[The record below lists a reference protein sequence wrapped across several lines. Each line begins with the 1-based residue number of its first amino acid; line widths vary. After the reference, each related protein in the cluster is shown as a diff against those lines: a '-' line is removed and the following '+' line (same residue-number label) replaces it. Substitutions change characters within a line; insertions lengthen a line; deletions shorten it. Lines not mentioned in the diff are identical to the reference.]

1 MASKRDQV
9 AIERILNKVD
19 RKEQVFEKRTAFMD
33 SDYEWGWKNTPFVPM
48 PTEGITIK
56 DAVTTNF
63 AKVLARKVSNGV
75 GYAERI
81 IRVLDDADNEEF
93 RDKNNAYERWCVGV
107 LEMADERL
115 QSGGMNS
122 TVQGESA
129 WNAVVRGGWIGTRA
143 VLIKDAQGETIPD
156 IVPIDPR
163 NLVYEKGRGE
173 PLWAAIITQRAKQ
186 DIRDEY
192 PKFKF
197 GIENNVQH
205 PEDDDDELARVVDY
219 YWTEDGKRMN
229 CVIIDGQY
237 AKKPTDTFAVNFPI
251 VIRLIGNNPGVMN
264 YSLKDTID
272 GTREIPGIEDVGDSI
287 FAALRHVIP
296 QVNRLASYRMAL
308 TARAVQGT
316 LIVKSR
322 DGTKELDQ
330 DAFASGAELGL
341 STDNDEDIGL
351 LPISQLTADAGQL
364 EGELRLD
371 ESNAGLSDPALGR
384 LTSPVSGAA
393 LQILSQA
400 DNEVVAPFLKAVESM
415 LAGILDNLG
424 RQYETGRYKDIEV
437 RGKTHT
443 DQPFNKVIAP
453 DDIKGH
459 NLLSVELRQTQP
471 QDDFALWQAAQV
483 ASQVDPST
491 GTALVSKQYAAT
503 KIAKVQDYDLEKR
516 RMSGARIRASSA
528 KYELLTQ
535 WHAARLSGEPEE
547 VVQLLEMD
555 IQREIER
562 EAMEEA
568 AMQYQFEQ
576 AVNANPMAAAAGM
589 NGAAQ
594 PGGGAGVQDMAN
606 PATVSADPRLL
617 AQAGTMG
624 VSAAPSPDAGYNTT
638 APRNTAEAAGL
649 EPNPEARGI

>member
-1 MASKRDQV
+1 MASKKDQV

-33 SDYEWGWKNTPFVPM
+33 SDYEWGWKNIPFVPM

-56 DAVTTNF
+56 DAITTNF

-122 TVQGESA
+122 TVQGENA

-156 IVPIDPR
+156 IVPVDPR

-192 PKFKF
+192 PRFRF

-205 PEDDDDELARVVDY
+205 HDDDDDELARVIDY

-330 DAFASGAELGL
+330 DAFSSGAELGL

-351 LPISQLTADAGQL
+351 LPISQLTSDAGQL

-547 VVQLLEMD
+547 VIQLLEMD

-649 EPNPEARGI
+649 EPNI

>member
-122 TVQGESA
+122 TVQGENA

-143 VLIKDAQGETIPD
+143 VLIKDAQGETVPD
-156 IVPIDPR
+156 IVPVDPR

-192 PKFKF
+192 PRFRF

-205 PEDDDDELARVVDY
+205 HDDDDDELARVVDY
-219 YWTEDGKRMN
+219 YWTQDGKRMN

-272 GTREIPGIEDVGDSI
+272 GIREIPGIEDVGDSI

-351 LPISQLTADAGQL
+351 LPISQLTSDAGQL

-547 VVQLLEMD
+547 VIQLLEMD

-649 EPNPEARGI
+649 EPNI

>member
-143 VLIKDAQGETIPD
+143 VLIKDAQGETVPD
-156 IVPIDPR
+156 IVPVDPR

-272 GTREIPGIEDVGDSI
+272 GIREIPGIEDVGDSI

-351 LPISQLTADAGQL
+351 LPISQLTSDAGQL

-547 VVQLLEMD
+547 VIQLLEMD

-594 PGGGAGVQDMAN
+594 QGGGAGVQDMAN

>member
-1 MASKRDQV
+1 MASKKDQV

-122 TVQGESA
+122 TVQGENA

-156 IVPIDPR
+156 IVPVDPR

-192 PKFKF
+192 PRFRF

-205 PEDDDDELARVVDY
+205 HDDDDDELARVVDY

-351 LPISQLTADAGQL
+351 LPISQLTSDAGQL

-547 VVQLLEMD
+547 VIQLLEMD

-576 AVNANPMAAAAGM
+576 SVNANPMAAAAGM

-649 EPNPEARGI
+649 EPNI

>member
-205 PEDDDDELARVVDY
+205 HEDDDDELARVVDY

-351 LPISQLTADAGQL
+351 LPISQLTSDAGQL

-547 VVQLLEMD
+547 VIQLLEMD

-649 EPNPEARGI
+649 EPNI

>member
-1 MASKRDQV
+1 MASKKDQV

-33 SDYEWGWKNTPFVPM
+33 SDYEWGWKNIPFVPM

-122 TVQGESA
+122 TVQGENA

-156 IVPIDPR
+156 IVPVDPR

-205 PEDDDDELARVVDY
+205 HEDDDDELARVVDY

-351 LPISQLTADAGQL
+351 LPISQLTSDAGQL

-547 VVQLLEMD
+547 VIQLLEMD

-649 EPNPEARGI
+649 EPNI

>member
-1 MASKRDQV
+1 MASKKDQV

-33 SDYEWGWKNTPFVPM
+33 SDYEWGWKNIPFVPM

-156 IVPIDPR
+156 IVPVDPR

-192 PKFKF
+192 PKFRF

-205 PEDDDDELARVVDY
+205 HDDDDDELARVVDY

-351 LPISQLTADAGQL
+351 LPISQLTSDAGQL

-547 VVQLLEMD
+547 VIQLLEMD

-649 EPNPEARGI
+649 EPNI

>member
-122 TVQGESA
+122 TVQGENA

-351 LPISQLTADAGQL
+351 LPISQLTSDAGQL

-547 VVQLLEMD
+547 VIQLLEMD

>member
-143 VLIKDAQGETIPD
+143 VLIKDAQGETVPD

-205 PEDDDDELARVVDY
+205 HEDDDDELARVVDY

-547 VVQLLEMD
+547 VIQLLEMD

-576 AVNANPMAAAAGM
+576 AVNANPMAAAAGR

-649 EPNPEARGI
+649 EPNI

>member
-143 VLIKDAQGETIPD
+143 VLIKDAQGETVPD
-156 IVPIDPR
+156 IVPVDPR

-192 PKFKF
+192 PRFRF

-205 PEDDDDELARVVDY
+205 HDDDDDELARVVDY

-272 GTREIPGIEDVGDSI
+272 GIREIPGIEDVGDSI

-351 LPISQLTADAGQL
+351 LPISQLTSDAGQL

-547 VVQLLEMD
+547 VIQLLEMD

-649 EPNPEARGI
+649 EPNI

>member
-205 PEDDDDELARVVDY
+205 HEDDDDELARVVDY

-547 VVQLLEMD
+547 VIQLLEMD

-649 EPNPEARGI
+649 EPNI

>member
-143 VLIKDAQGETIPD
+143 VLIKDAQGETVPD
-156 IVPIDPR
+156 IVPVDPR

-272 GTREIPGIEDVGDSI
+272 GIREIPGIEDVGDSI

-547 VVQLLEMD
+547 VIQLLEMD

>member
-1 MASKRDQV
+1 MASKKDQV

-156 IVPIDPR
+156 IVPVDPR

-351 LPISQLTADAGQL
+351 LPISQLTSDAGQL

-547 VVQLLEMD
+547 VIQLLEMD

-649 EPNPEARGI
+649 EPNI

>member
-1 MASKRDQV
+1 MASKKDQV

-33 SDYEWGWKNTPFVPM
+33 SDYEWGWKNIPFVPM

-143 VLIKDAQGETIPD
+143 VLIKDAQGETVPD
-156 IVPIDPR
+156 IVPVDPR

-192 PKFKF
+192 PRFRF

-205 PEDDDDELARVVDY
+205 HDDDDDELARVVDY
-219 YWTEDGKRMN
+219 YWTQDGKRMN

-330 DAFASGAELGL
+330 DAFSSGAELGL

-351 LPISQLTADAGQL
+351 LPISQLTSDAGQL

-547 VVQLLEMD
+547 VIQLLEMD

-649 EPNPEARGI
+649 EPNI

>member
-1 MASKRDQV
+1 MASKKDQV

-33 SDYEWGWKNTPFVPM
+33 SDYEWGWKNIPFVPM

-143 VLIKDAQGETIPD
+143 VLIKDAQGETVPD
-156 IVPIDPR
+156 IVPVDPR

-272 GTREIPGIEDVGDSI
+272 GIREIPGIEDVGDSI

-330 DAFASGAELGL
+330 DAFSSGAELGL

-351 LPISQLTADAGQL
+351 LPISQLTSDAGQL

-547 VVQLLEMD
+547 VIQLLEMD

-649 EPNPEARGI
+649 EPNI

>member
-33 SDYEWGWKNTPFVPM
+33 SDYEWGWKNIPFVPM

-143 VLIKDAQGETIPD
+143 VLIKDAQGETVPD
-156 IVPIDPR
+156 IVPVDPR

-351 LPISQLTADAGQL
+351 LPISQLTSDAGQL

-415 LAGILDNLG
+415 LAGVLDNLG

-547 VVQLLEMD
+547 VIQLLEMD

>member
-1 MASKRDQV
+1 MASKKDQV

-205 PEDDDDELARVVDY
+205 HEDDDDELARVVDY

-547 VVQLLEMD
+547 VIQLLEMD

-649 EPNPEARGI
+649 EPNI

>member
-1 MASKRDQV
+1 MASKKDQV

-33 SDYEWGWKNTPFVPM
+33 SDYEWGWKNIPFVPM

-56 DAVTTNF
+56 DAITTNF

-122 TVQGESA
+122 TVQGENA

-156 IVPIDPR
+156 IVPVDPR

-205 PEDDDDELARVVDY
+205 HEDDDDELARVVDY

-272 GTREIPGIEDVGDSI
+272 GIREIPGIEDVGDSI

-351 LPISQLTADAGQL
+351 LPISQLTSDAGQL

-547 VVQLLEMD
+547 VIQLLEMD

-576 AVNANPMAAAAGM
+576 SVNANPMAAAAGM

-649 EPNPEARGI
+649 EPNI

>member
-143 VLIKDAQGETIPD
+143 VLIKDAQGETVPD
-156 IVPIDPR
+156 IVPVDPR

-272 GTREIPGIEDVGDSI
+272 GIREIPGIEDVGDSI

-351 LPISQLTADAGQL
+351 LPISQLTSDAGQL

-547 VVQLLEMD
+547 VIQLLEMD

-649 EPNPEARGI
+649 EPNI

>member
-143 VLIKDAQGETIPD
+143 VLIKDAQGETVPD
-156 IVPIDPR
+156 IVPVDPR

-272 GTREIPGIEDVGDSI
+272 GIREIPGIEDVGDSI

-351 LPISQLTADAGQL
+351 LPISQLTSDAGQL

-547 VVQLLEMD
+547 VIQLLEMD

>member
-122 TVQGESA
+122 TVQGENA

-143 VLIKDAQGETIPD
+143 VLIKDAQGETVPD
-156 IVPIDPR
+156 IVPVDPR

-272 GTREIPGIEDVGDSI
+272 GIREIPGIEDVGDSI

-351 LPISQLTADAGQL
+351 LPISQLTSDAGQL

-547 VVQLLEMD
+547 VIQLLEMD

-649 EPNPEARGI
+649 EPNI

>member
-205 PEDDDDELARVVDY
+205 HEDDDDELARVVDY

-251 VIRLIGNNPGVMN
+251 VIRLIGNNPWRN
-264 YSLKDTID
+264 ELQPERYY
-272 GTREIPGIEDVGDSI
+272 R
-287 FAALRHVIP
+287 RHP
-296 QVNRLASYRMAL
+296 
-308 TARAVQGT
+308 
-316 LIVKSR
+316 
-322 DGTKELDQ
+322 
-330 DAFASGAELGL
+330 
-341 STDNDEDIGL
+341 
-351 LPISQLTADAGQL
+351 
-364 EGELRLD
+364 
-371 ESNAGLSDPALGR
+371 
-384 LTSPVSGAA
+384 
-393 LQILSQA
+393 
-400 DNEVVAPFLKAVESM
+400 
-415 LAGILDNLG
+415 
-424 RQYETGRYKDIEV
+424 
-437 RGKTHT
+437 
-443 DQPFNKVIAP
+443 
-453 DDIKGH
+453 
-459 NLLSVELRQTQP
+459 
-471 QDDFALWQAAQV
+471 
-483 ASQVDPST
+483 
-491 GTALVSKQYAAT
+491 
-503 KIAKVQDYDLEKR
+503 
-516 RMSGARIRASSA
+516 
-528 KYELLTQ
+528 
-535 WHAARLSGEPEE
+535 
-547 VVQLLEMD
+547 
-555 IQREIER
+555 
-562 EAMEEA
+562 
-568 AMQYQFEQ
+568 
-576 AVNANPMAAAAGM
+576 
-589 NGAAQ
+589 
-594 PGGGAGVQDMAN
+594 
-606 PATVSADPRLL
+606 
-617 AQAGTMG
+617 
-624 VSAAPSPDAGYNTT
+624 
-638 APRNTAEAAGL
+638 
-649 EPNPEARGI
+649 

>member
-1 MASKRDQV
+1 MASKKDQV

-547 VVQLLEMD
+547 VIQLLEMD

-649 EPNPEARGI
+649 EPNI

>member
-1 MASKRDQV
+1 MASKKDQV

-33 SDYEWGWKNTPFVPM
+33 SDYEWGWKNIPFVPM

-122 TVQGESA
+122 TVQGENA

-156 IVPIDPR
+156 IVPVDPR

-192 PKFKF
+192 PKFRF

-205 PEDDDDELARVVDY
+205 HDDDDDELARVIDY

-330 DAFASGAELGL
+330 DAFSSGAELGL

-351 LPISQLTADAGQL
+351 LPISQLTSDAGQL

-547 VVQLLEMD
+547 VIQLLEMD

-649 EPNPEARGI
+649 EPNI

>member
-1 MASKRDQV
+1 MASKKDQV

-33 SDYEWGWKNTPFVPM
+33 SDYEWGWKNIPFVPM

-122 TVQGESA
+122 TVQGENA

-156 IVPIDPR
+156 IVPVDPR

-192 PKFKF
+192 PRFRF

-205 PEDDDDELARVVDY
+205 HDDDDDELARVIDY

-330 DAFASGAELGL
+330 DAFSSGAELGL

-351 LPISQLTADAGQL
+351 LPISQLTSDAGQL

-547 VVQLLEMD
+547 VIQLLEMD

-649 EPNPEARGI
+649 EPNI

>member
-156 IVPIDPR
+156 IVPVDPR

-205 PEDDDDELARVVDY
+205 HEDDDDELARVVDY

-351 LPISQLTADAGQL
+351 LPISQLTSDAGQL

-547 VVQLLEMD
+547 VIQLLEMD

-649 EPNPEARGI
+649 EPNI

>member
-1 MASKRDQV
+1 MASKKDQV

-33 SDYEWGWKNTPFVPM
+33 SDYEWGWKNIPFVPM

-56 DAVTTNF
+56 DAITTNF

-122 TVQGESA
+122 TVQGENA

-143 VLIKDAQGETIPD
+143 VLIKDAQGETVPD
-156 IVPIDPR
+156 IVPVDPR

-192 PKFKF
+192 PRFRF

-205 PEDDDDELARVVDY
+205 HDDDDDELARVIDY

-330 DAFASGAELGL
+330 DAFSSGAELGL

-415 LAGILDNLG
+415 LAGVLDNLG

-535 WHAARLSGEPEE
+535 WHAARLSGEPDE
-547 VVQLLEMD
+547 VIQLLEMD

-576 AVNANPMAAAAGM
+576 SVNANPMAAAAGM

-649 EPNPEARGI
+649 EPNI

>member
-1 MASKRDQV
+1 MASKKDQV

-156 IVPIDPR
+156 IVPVDPR

-547 VVQLLEMD
+547 VIQLLEMD

-649 EPNPEARGI
+649 EPNI

>member
-1 MASKRDQV
+1 MASKKDQV

-33 SDYEWGWKNTPFVPM
+33 SDYEWGWKNIPFVPM

-56 DAVTTNF
+56 DAITTNF

-122 TVQGESA
+122 TVQGENA

-156 IVPIDPR
+156 IVPVDPR

-192 PKFKF
+192 PRFRF

-205 PEDDDDELARVVDY
+205 HDDDDDELARVIDY

-330 DAFASGAELGL
+330 DAFSSGAELGL

-351 LPISQLTADAGQL
+351 LPISQLTSDAGQL

-415 LAGILDNLG
+415 LAGVLDNLG

-547 VVQLLEMD
+547 VIQLLEMD

-649 EPNPEARGI
+649 EPNI

>member
-33 SDYEWGWKNTPFVPM
+33 SDYEWGWKNIPFVPM

-143 VLIKDAQGETIPD
+143 VLIKDAQGETVPD
-156 IVPIDPR
+156 IVPVDPR

-205 PEDDDDELARVVDY
+205 HDDDDDELARVVDY

-351 LPISQLTADAGQL
+351 LPISQLTSDAGQL

-547 VVQLLEMD
+547 VIQLLEMD

-649 EPNPEARGI
+649 EPNI

>member
-1 MASKRDQV
+1 MASKKDQV

-351 LPISQLTADAGQL
+351 LPISQLTSDAGQL

-547 VVQLLEMD
+547 VIQLLEMD

-649 EPNPEARGI
+649 EPNI

>member
-1 MASKRDQV
+1 MASKKDQV

-122 TVQGESA
+122 TVQGENA

-143 VLIKDAQGETIPD
+143 VLIKDAQGETVPD
-156 IVPIDPR
+156 IVPVDPR

-205 PEDDDDELARVVDY
+205 HEDDDDELARVVDY

-272 GTREIPGIEDVGDSI
+272 GIREIPGIEDVGDSI

-351 LPISQLTADAGQL
+351 LPISQLTSDAGQL

-547 VVQLLEMD
+547 VIQLLEMD

-649 EPNPEARGI
+649 EPNI

>member
-1 MASKRDQV
+1 MASKKDQV

-143 VLIKDAQGETIPD
+143 VLIKDAQGETVPD
-156 IVPIDPR
+156 IVPVDPR

-205 PEDDDDELARVVDY
+205 HDDDDDELARVIDY

-351 LPISQLTADAGQL
+351 LPISQLTSDAGQL

-415 LAGILDNLG
+415 LAGVLDNLG

-547 VVQLLEMD
+547 VIQLLEMD

-649 EPNPEARGI
+649 EPNI

>member
-1 MASKRDQV
+1 MASKKDQV

-156 IVPIDPR
+156 IVPVDPR

-272 GTREIPGIEDVGDSI
+272 GIREIPGIEDVGDSI

-351 LPISQLTADAGQL
+351 LPISQLTSDAGQL

-547 VVQLLEMD
+547 VIQLLEMD

-649 EPNPEARGI
+649 EPNI

>member
-1 MASKRDQV
+1 MASKKDQV

-33 SDYEWGWKNTPFVPM
+33 SDYEWGWKNIPFVPM

-56 DAVTTNF
+56 DAITTNF

-122 TVQGESA
+122 TVQGENA

-156 IVPIDPR
+156 IVPVDPR

-186 DIRDEY
+186 DLRDEY
-192 PKFKF
+192 PRFRF

-205 PEDDDDELARVVDY
+205 HDDDDDELARVIDY

-330 DAFASGAELGL
+330 DAFSSGAELGL

-351 LPISQLTADAGQL
+351 LPISQLTSDAGQL

-415 LAGILDNLG
+415 LAGILVNLG

-547 VVQLLEMD
+547 VIQLLEMD

-649 EPNPEARGI
+649 EPNI

>member
-143 VLIKDAQGETIPD
+143 VLIKDAQGETVPD
-156 IVPIDPR
+156 IVPVDPR

-272 GTREIPGIEDVGDSI
+272 GIREIPGIEDVGDSI

-547 VVQLLEMD
+547 VIQLLEMD

-606 PATVSADPRLL
+606 AATVSADPRLL

-649 EPNPEARGI
+649 EPNI

>member
-205 PEDDDDELARVVDY
+205 HEDDDDELARVVDY

-547 VVQLLEMD
+547 VIQLLEMD

-606 PATVSADPRLL
+606 PATVRADPSLL
-617 AQAGTMG
+617 APAGTMG

-649 EPNPEARGI
+649 EPNI

>member
-156 IVPIDPR
+156 IVPVDPR

-205 PEDDDDELARVVDY
+205 HEDDDDELARVVDY

-547 VVQLLEMD
+547 VIQLLEMD

-649 EPNPEARGI
+649 EPNI

>member
-122 TVQGESA
+122 TVQGENA

-205 PEDDDDELARVVDY
+205 HEDDDDELARVVDY

-547 VVQLLEMD
+547 VIQLLEMD

-649 EPNPEARGI
+649 EPNI

>member
-107 LEMADERL
+107 LEMAAVRL

-156 IVPIDPR
+156 IVPSDPR

-205 PEDDDDELARVVDY
+205 HEDDDDELARVVDY

-341 STDNDEDIGL
+341 SPDNDEDIGL
-351 LPISQLTADAGQL
+351 LPISQLTSDAGQL

-491 GTALVSKQYAAT
+491 GTALGSKQYAAT

-547 VVQLLEMD
+547 VIQLLEMD

-649 EPNPEARGI
+649 EPNI